1 MWKFFKRQRKNLC
14 VMGAIL
20 IILIGLAIFLHF
32 YKKETSNQTVILD
45 YAQQIHLTAIN
56 YQCQYV

>member
-1 MWKFFKRQRKNLC
+1 
-14 VMGAIL
+14 MGAIL

-45 YAQQIHLTAIN
+45 YAQQIYLTAIN